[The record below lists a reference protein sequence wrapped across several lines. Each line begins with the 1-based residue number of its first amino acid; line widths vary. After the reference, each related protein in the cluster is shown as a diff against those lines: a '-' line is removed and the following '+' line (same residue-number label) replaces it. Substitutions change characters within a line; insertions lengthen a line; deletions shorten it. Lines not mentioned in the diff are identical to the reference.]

1 MKLRVQGLPP
11 DSDTFFFFLT
21 VTLLDGPI
29 MELRIAKQPSQD
41 QRAPRPAGL
50 NINLITTIH
59 TSKKGVTQK
68 GAQLNT
74 EIQNKELCSVKYYI
88 NVLTSFQKSRC
99 LDIDH

>member
-1 MKLRVQGLPP
+1 MPP
-11 DSDTFFFFLT
+11 DSDTFFLT

-50 NINLITTIH
+50 DINLITTIH
-59 TSKKGVTQK
+59 TSEKSVTQK
-68 GAQLNT
+68 WAQLNT
-74 EIQNKELCSVKYYI
+74 EIQKKELCNIKYYI